1 MKRTVLDLEKSP
13 SKVLNTGLWIA
24 QVLLSLLFIM
34 AGIMKATQAL
44 DYLATSLP
52 WVKDSSALLVRFIGV
67 SELLGGIGI
76 LLPSI
81 LRIKPKLSVLA
92 AIGLGLIMLFAMVF
106 HTSRGE
112 TQVLGMNVVI
122 LSLALFV
129 AWGRNKKAPILAKN

>member
-1 MKRTVLDLEKSP
+1 MKRTVLDLEKSR

-44 DYLATSLP
+44 DHLATSLP

-92 AIGLGLIMLFAMVF
+92 AIGLGLIMLFVMVF
-106 HTSRGE
+106 HTTRGE